1 MYAHFQCNARMVKKF
16 SVVQESIEKA
26 QLLFNKNKHQEAI
39 IICNHILTNNNN
51 RNMLDE
57 TKFATN
63 SSNKHKV
70 SSTKNNYMKHKKIPN
85 AITQLVNDLIN
96 VVSFKVSISYNKP

>member
-1 MYAHFQCNARMVKKF
+1 
-16 SVVQESIEKA
+16 
-26 QLLFNKNKHQEAI
+26 
-39 IICNHILTNNNN
+39 
-51 RNMLDE
+51 MLDE
-57 TKFATN
+57 TKLATN

-96 VVSFKVSISYNKP
+96 VVSFKVSISYNKPLVDDLETYQEKGWKKKLNNVNVN